1 MATSQADLPRIRD
14 RVGCVLDGFLA
25 RQRTVL
31 AEIGPD
37 MLPWLD
43 AITGLLAGGKR
54 LRPAFCYW
62 GWRGAG
68 GEDGQEIHAAA
79 AALELLHASALVH
92 DDVMDASDTRRGQPS
107 VHRRFAARHASG
119 GWRGSAES
127 FGTGTAILVGDLL
140 LTWTDQ
146 LFHASGLPLAALA
159 RGQQVLDAMRV
170 EVISGQYLDLLGQA
184 AGDGTVA
191 SALRVVRYKS
201 AKYTIERPLHLGA
214 ALAGPPGCGGQP
226 VTAAL
231 TRYGIPLGIAFQLRD
246 DLLGVF
252 GNPAQ
257 TGKPASDDLRE
268 GKRTVLVAIARDR
281 ASRAQREVLDRRLG
295 DPLLTEDG
303 AGQIRAILTGTGA
316 VSECERMIDASVAEA
331 LSALADAPITSP
343 AQDALA
349 ELTVTATARSDL
361 SGSEGERLGPPV
373 HLGAAVLRDRLDRR
387 AGQRVVGR
395 EQPAQR
401 LRLVEPAVEQDG
413 ERAVQTPDDLV
424 AVEEG
429 RGHAVHAAG
438 ALDRHQLSVTN
449 QLLDPA
455 HRDPESLGD
464 LGNGQPVANDSVGR
478 GVDLCHVWRVSHNQP
493 LAKHGVTAACPAAHG

>member
-119 GWRGSAES
+119 GWRGSAGS

-146 LFHASGLPLAALA
+146 LFHASGLPPAALA

-214 ALAGPPGCGGQP
+214 ALAGPQGCGGQP
-226 VTAAL
+226 VT
-231 TRYGIPLGIAFQLRD
+231 PPS
-246 DLLGVF
+246 
-252 GNPAQ
+252 PA
-257 TGKPASDDLRE
+257 T
-268 GKRTVLVAIARDR
+268 
-281 ASRAQREVLDRRLG
+281 ASRWASRSSCGMTFWACSGIRRRPG
-295 DPLLTEDG
+295 SRPAMTCARG
-303 AGQIRAILTGTGA
+303 SARSWWRSHGTGPA
-316 VSECERMIDASVAEA
+316 GPSVRCSTGG
-331 LSALADAPITSP
+331 SATRCSPRTAPARSARSSP
-343 AQDALA
+343 A
-349 ELTVTATARSDL
+349 
-361 SGSEGERLGPPV
+361 P
-373 HLGAAVLRDRLDRR
+373 
-387 AGQRVVGR
+387 GR
-395 EQPAQR
+395 
-401 LRLVEPAVEQDG
+401 
-413 ERAVQTPDDLV
+413 
-424 AVEEG
+424 
-429 RGHAVHAAG
+429 
-438 ALDRHQLSVTN
+438 
-449 QLLDPA
+449 
-455 HRDPESLGD
+455 
-464 LGNGQPVANDSVGR
+464 
-478 GVDLCHVWRVSHNQP
+478 
-493 LAKHGVTAACPAAHG
+493 